1 MVSQRSF
8 GAKSNLTTP
17 MRTERSGVTQKAQ
30 PGELSQKD
38 SEARR
43 IGDVGSHLKKPTRM
57 TKSPSTKAILKELD
71 QSRTRLNNQF
81 NLMTVSTQ
89 NELEKFGQEA

>member
-1 MVSQRSF
+1 M
-8 GAKSNLTTP
+8 
-17 MRTERSGVTQKAQ
+17 
-30 PGELSQKD
+30 
-38 SEARR
+38 
-43 IGDVGSHLKKPTRM
+43 GSHLKKPTRM